1 MSKHNKP
8 YHNYNNYSAN
18 KPAVEPTE
26 VVENEEMEAV
36 AETVEPTTEVTEE
49 VEAEIAAEDLVEEI
63 TVEEPAAPVIPTTPA
78 PTMGVVN
85 CAKLRMRNAAN
96 TEADVIYNLP
106 EGTEVEVN
114 FLESTEDFYNVTIET
129 GAVGFCMKKFIT
141 IK

>member
-18 KPAVEPTE
+18 KPAVDPTE

-36 AETVEPTTEVTEE
+36 AETEE
-49 VEAEIAAEDLVEEI
+49 VEAEIAAEDLVEET
-63 TVEEPAAPVIPTTPA
+63 TVEVTEEPARPA
-78 PTMGVVN
+78 PIIGVVN

-96 TEADVIYNLP
+96 TEADVLCNLS